1 MSLIRYQEPWNL
13 LNQLQKDIN
22 NAFSGIAGGDSS
34 SVTADWI
41 PAVDIT
47 EYADRFELEVDLP
60 GIDVKDV
67 DITLDNNVLTLAG
80 ERKQE
85 KSVGDQESLNH
96 RRERGNGRFY
106 RRFILPDT
114 VDEGGVKASGR
125 NGVLQIS
132 IPKQPKA
139 QPRKIKVAS

>member
-13 LNQLQKDIN
+13 LTQLQKDIN
-22 NAFSGIAGGDSS
+22 SAFSGIATGDSS

-67 DITLDNNVLTLAG
+67 DITLDNSVLALSG

-85 KSVGDQESLNH
+85 KPVDQSETLNH
-96 RRERGNGRFY
+96 RRERGAGKFY

-114 VDEGGVKASGR
+114 VDAGAVKATGR
-125 NGVLQIS
+125 NGVLQIN

-139 QPRKIKVAS
+139 QPRKIKVVS